1 MDRPG
6 LLARVILRLI
16 IVAAAAA
23 MPGCFGAGGMTL
35 EESGLPITKEFVR
48 LSLKDGSR
56 EQSVAVYRAGE
67 PTAARVIFV
76 HGTPGSAGA
85 WTRYLLRP
93 IDGFEMVAL
102 DRPGFGESTPRRAVS
117 SLADQASAVEALL
130 GDAGAGGKAILVG
143 HSLGG
148 PIVARVAAENPERVG
163 AIVIIAGSLDP
174 GLERVHPAQYFG
186 NVFPV
191 SSLLPSHL
199 RVANRELIPLKRE
212 LRELE
217 AMLGRV
223 TCPVVIVHATDDSL
237 VPYANVA
244 FMVERMGSAAAM
256 EVMTLEAGDHFLPWN
271 SEATVREAIER
282 AAGLAASRASSA
294 EPGF

>member
-1 MDRPG
+1 MT
-6 LLARVILRLI
+6 ARQVSFTVIGRCATLMFS
-16 IVAAAAA
+16 A
-23 MPGCFGAGGMTL
+23 MLPGCFAAGGGVIDADAL
-35 EESGLPITKEFVR
+35 N
-48 LSLKDGSR
+48 LKR
-56 EQSVAVYRAGE
+56 RVVEVRAGE
-67 PTAARVIFV
+67 GGRIWTTAAYSAGETGGRRVVFV
-76 HGTPGSAGA
+76 HGTPGSAA
-85 WTRYLLRP
+85 SWRRYLVEP
-93 IDGFEMVAL
+93 TSGYEFVAI
-102 DRPGFGESTPRRAVS
+102 DRPGFGASEPRRAMI
-117 SLADQASAVEALL
+117 SLADQARAVEALL
-130 GDAGAGGKAILVG
+130 GDADERAILVG

-148 PIVARVAAENPERVG
+148 PIVARVAAENPDRVG
-163 AIVIIAGSLDP
+163 AIVIISGSLDP

-244 FMVERMGSAAAM
+244 FMVERMLNAAAM
-256 EVMTLEAGDHFLPWN
+256 EVMTLQAGDHFLPWN
-271 SEATVREAIER
+271 NEVTVREAIER
-282 AAGLAASRASSA
+282 AASLAVSHVSA
-294 EPGF
+294 LAPGF